1 MSDLTGVSCVAV
13 SLEPALLIVPSMAA
27 AVELPRRLA
36 QAPRAIASLYPFRL
50 LDLARAIAEPEL
62 LGRGLKT
69 WDTGHDALIAAR
81 LLARGHALR
90 LPKDVPLASVASSL
104 ARTLS
109 ALRRAGMAPRRLAE
123 IVPLGATPEDEARL
137 LALAQLYER
146 YEKEIEGCFADPA
159 TLLRAAREHL
169 SGARW
174 LDGAQALVAAPLELD
189 EVEREFL
196 AALARRIPVRAL
208 DEPLPPGLAK
218 GSFRQWALAHDV
230 GFVPASATLLSPLE
244 AAPPAGLLRLR
255 ERLFEPPLGESV
267 RDGAVSLLTAPGEAA
282 EVRAIARRLLRAAA
296 RGVPFEEMGVAL
308 AQPQAYAPLF
318 DDLLPRI
325 GVPHKL
331 HPSLPLRFGRSARS
345 LLLLFRCRGLAR
357 AAVMEFLTFAP
368 VPFAGMLRDG
378 ELAAPARWDATSR
391 DARIVSGIE
400 RWQRGLLAYA
410 LEERGGASKET
421 SDDRRER
428 RLLRA
433 RDADALLCVVEHL
446 SRALEILSGE
456 ATWPEWSE
464 RLRQV
469 VEHWISGEP
478 DREAVLDVIAD
489 LAGLSVLEARVA
501 WGEVEHVLES
511 RFEWERLPLP
521 AVERGAVHVGA
532 LDAIAGLRFR
542 ILAIPGL
549 VEGGFPG
556 VLRPDPLLLDPERA
570 ALAAR
575 ATPAAKQARRGAK
588 AVRQLSLF
596 GGESDGAALAAPALG
611 AGPLPTTQ
619 DLLLLAR
626 RLFHRACSQASEEL
640 ILSYPRADERSGRE
654 RLPSLF
660 FVAAAQALESRPL
673 GTLELQRLTAED
685 DLGDVPLEETLDRS
699 ERDLVRVRQG
709 KGLAALQIAAASR
722 FFRQSHLASA
732 ARWSKDFTPYDG
744 LVAHSPRDG
753 ADSDRARVLRERLD
767 PLSARATVSASRLAL
782 YARCGFQYFLENV
795 LRLEPTLEPEER
807 KKLEPLERGSL
818 FHDVAE
824 RFLRELRD
832 KGLLPVQ
839 NEDAFRARLIEMADA
854 ALDLHVAG
862 SPPRFTLLWDR
873 ERRRF
878 KETLLSWL
886 AREAD
891 AAERSTPAYFEVA
904 FGPRPGGDPSPGEPH
919 MKEPLEIDLGDAR
932 TLRVSGRI
940 DRIDRRADGTLVLRD
955 YKTGRAPKDEA
966 GIFRGGKQLQIP
978 FYVLAAAKLFP
989 DEPVVEAFLD
999 YVDGGRQ
1006 VALDLS
1012 AVKGE
1017 GFRTLLRGLVDGIAA
1032 GIFMQEP
1039 SVCDWC
1045 DFTAV
1050 CGPKALIARRRHY
1063 KRNDPRVQH
1072 ALRLKSL

>member
-1 MSDLTGVSCVAV
+1 MSDLTGVSSVAV
-13 SLEPALLIVPSMAA
+13 PLEPALLIVPSMAA

-36 QAPRAIASLYPFRL
+36 QAPRAIAGLYPFRL

-62 LGRGLKT
+62 LGRGLRT
-69 WDTGHDALIAAR
+69 WDTGHDALVAAR

-90 LPKDVPLASVASSL
+90 LPEDVPLASVASSL

-109 ALRRAGMAPRRLAE
+109 ALRRAGMAPRRLVE
-123 IVPLGATPEDEARL
+123 IVPFGATPEDEARL
-137 LALAQLYER
+137 AALAQLYER
-146 YEKEIEGCFADPA
+146 YEKEIEGRFADPA

-174 LDGAQALVAAPLELD
+174 LDGALALVAAPLELD

-208 DEPLPPGLAK
+208 DEPLPSGLSK
-218 GSFRQWALAHDV
+218 GSFRSWAMQHDV
-230 GFVPASATLLSPLE
+230 AFLPARETLLAPLE
-244 AAPPAGLLRLR
+244 AAPPASLLRLR
-255 ERLFEPPLGESV
+255 ERLFEPPMGEGV
-267 RDGAVSLLTAPGEAA
+267 RDGAVALLTAPGEAA

-308 AQPQAYAPLF
+308 AQPQTYAPLF
-318 DDLLPRI
+318 NDLLPRI

-368 VPFAGMLRDG
+368 VPFALLLGDG
-378 ELAAPARWDATSR
+378 EEAAPARWDVTSR

-400 RWQRGLLAYA
+400 RWQSGLLAYA
-410 LEERGGASKET
+410 LEERSGASRET
-421 SDDRRER
+421 SEDRRER
-428 RLLRA
+428 RLARA
-433 RDADALLCVVEHL
+433 RDADALLRVVEHL
-446 SRALEILSGE
+446 DRALLTLSGE
-456 ATWPEWSE
+456 ATWLEWSQ
-464 RLRQV
+464 RLRHV
-469 VEHWISGEP
+469 VEQWISGEP

-489 LAGLSVLEARVA
+489 LAGLSFLEARVA
-501 WGEVEHVLES
+501 WSEVEHVLES

-532 LDAIAGLRFR
+532 LDAIAGLPFR
-542 ILAIPGL
+542 ILFIPGL

-575 ATPAAKQARRGAK
+575 PEPAAKQVRRGPK

-596 GGESDGAALAAPALG
+596 GGESDGRAQAPVTST
-611 AGPLPTTQ
+611 GPLPTTQ
-619 DLLLLAR
+619 DLLLEAR

-640 ILSYPRADERSGRE
+640 ILSYPRADARSGRE

-673 GTLELQRLTAED
+673 GTLELQRLTTED

-699 ERDLVRVRQG
+699 ERDLVRVRKG
-709 KGLAALQIAAASR
+709 KGEAALQIAAASR

-753 ADSDRARVLRERLD
+753 ADSGRARVLRERLD
-767 PLSARATVSASRLAL
+767 PLSERSTVSASRLAL
-782 YARCGFQYFLENV
+782 YARCGFQYLLENV

-839 NEDAFRARLIEMADA
+839 DNEVFRARLVEMADA
-854 ALDLHVAG
+854 ALELHVAG

-878 KETLLSWL
+878 KETLLAWL
-886 AREAD
+886 AREAA
-891 AAERSTPAYFEVA
+891 AAERSTPAYFEVG

-919 MKEPLEIDLGDAR
+919 MQEPLEIDLGDAR

-989 DEPVVEAFLD
+989 GEPVVEAFLD

-1032 GIFMQEP
+1032 GIFVQEP
-1039 SVCDWC
+1039 SACDWC

-1050 CGPKALIARRRHY
+1050 CGPKPLIAQRRSY